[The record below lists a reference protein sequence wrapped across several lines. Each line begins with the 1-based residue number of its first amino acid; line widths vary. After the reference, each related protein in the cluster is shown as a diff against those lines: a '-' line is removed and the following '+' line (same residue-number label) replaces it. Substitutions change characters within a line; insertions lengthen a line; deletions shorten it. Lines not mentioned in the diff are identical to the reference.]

1 MAVAKK
7 QTSIADRKDH
17 LQGKP
22 TRGSICQN
30 PEHLAGAEGE
40 EQEGSTISV
49 GCASVDVTEEDP
61 RRWRG
66 SHSEVD
72 VLRLE
77 DRGVGGPTSSVADVC
92 QSGIDGVGNRGRTF
106 PEVVRCPNETNGREA
121 VSCRV
126 GSREPPR
133 EDVGSP

>member
-1 MAVAKK
+1 MIVTEE

-17 LQGKP
+17 LQGEP
-22 TRGSICQN
+22 TRESFCPN

-49 GCASVDVTEEDP
+49 GCASVDVSEEDP

-72 VLRLE
+72 VLGL
-77 DRGVGGPTSSVADVC
+77 V
-92 QSGIDGVGNRGRTF
+92 
-106 PEVVRCPNETNGREA
+106 
-121 VSCRV
+121 
-126 GSREPPR
+126 
-133 EDVGSP
+133 